1 MIVIMMIIMIVI
13 SLIYVLPVLLLVT
26 FFIKTN
32 GTICYVPMGHC
43 LLVAL
48 HALLNRPE
56 GRPGVSD
63 VQPMSRISGCH
74 LHRLFSFFLFIFLP
88 SPVALPVCPIF
99 CY

>member
-13 SLIYVLPVLLLVT
+13 SLIYVLPVLLLVI
-26 FFIKTN
+26 FFMKTN

-48 HALLNRPE
+48 HTLLNRPE

-74 LHRLFSFFLFIFLP
+74 LHPLFSFIFIFYLVQSLFLF
-88 SPVALPVCPIF
+88 CPIF